1 MDTTRLRSK
10 GEVCTASQAH
20 VFVTNFDQLIACC
33 DRSQTG
39 KRLPGALYVHV
50 SALPALERSLQD
62 YENLARQHLKKLE
75 GATLVKFSTD
85 QPRVSYL
92 SYPDFDTD

>member
-1 MDTTRLRSK
+1 MPYAVFSGWGSFMDSVESATCASK
-10 GEVCTASQAH
+10 SIHQQFAEIVR
-20 VFVTNFDQLIACC
+20 CC

-85 QPRVSYL
+85 QPRVCYL
-92 SYPDFDTD
+92 SY